1 MNEKEIKI
9 KEEWI
14 DMMVKELSTEEKLR
28 ADLSDYYDLI
38 QINSEVIFLL
48 SGGLLSKPNYNIE
61 VYEKFLEEYCV
72 AQKKDEEEDNEN
84 DYEKTKK
91 EK

>member
-61 VYEKFLEEYCV
+61 VYEKFFGRILCS
-72 AQKKDEEEDNEN
+72 
-84 DYEKTKK
+84 TK
-91 EK
+91 ERRGRRQ